1 MMAAVGGMWAPVAM
15 RLLRVAVV
23 KTTAAVRARVA
34 NAAKPLHNQAQL
46 FGFPTASTG
55 RQAIHPIAAIRQSRR
70 LTRWHHTNVH
80 KHLAG
85 TIRQFMNGA
94 NTNGARLRIDRS
106 KFPTSKTST
115 RLSRFTG
122 QAPFASTLRPNLTGG
137 AIPRT
142 AGGYTVGGGSAR
154 YFSHS
159 PAAPAE
165 VINNVSAAVRA
176 FWTSGQ
182 RARFNG
188 VDAQGRAQ
196 YRAVSD
202 LEDEAA
208 RQLYSCTKTTPG
220 SFVDFHLSPTITALS
235 PLASTFPF
243 ESAAIAWQQPQKPS
257 SFAGSLSQE
266 GMLNEL
272 AADFARA
279 FKDLSIIF
287 SDIKRIAALGD
298 LPVKME
304 KPNVLRVRFPG
315 VDAGTL
321 ERLCDDLG
329 VQRGSVGEDP
339 DFALSMGVPVAL
351 KFPFAPGSEG
361 SHSMASPRDSLRS
374 MDSEDVEEAFMEL
387 EDNVWFSDPE
397 CHVSSVPHSSS
408 FDYASQDYEGLEG
421 IYKFLQECDRPPP
434 AFASR

>member
-1 MMAAVGGMWAPVAM
+1 M

-23 KTTAAVRARVA
+23 KTTAAKQVPNLQNIYSPLTVHWPSAVRQYPP
-34 NAAKPLHNQAQL
+34 AKPNWR
-46 FGFPTASTG
+46 GNSTNRG
-55 RQAIHPIAAIRQSRR
+55 RI
-70 LTRWHHTNVH
+70 
-80 KHLAG
+80 
-85 TIRQFMNGA
+85 
-94 NTNGARLRIDRS
+94 
-106 KFPTSKTST
+106 
-115 RLSRFTG
+115 
-122 QAPFASTLRPNLTGG
+122 
-137 AIPRT
+137 
-142 AGGYTVGGGSAR
+142 YCGGGSAR

-304 KPNVLRVRFPG
+304 KPNVLRVRFPESMQERWSDCAMTW
-315 VDAGTL
+315 VCSVAPL
-321 ERLCDDLG
+321 ERILTLHFQWVCQL
-329 VQRGSVGEDP
+329 
-339 DFALSMGVPVAL
+339 L
-351 KFPFAPGSEG
+351 
-361 SHSMASPRDSLRS
+361 
-374 MDSEDVEEAFMEL
+374 
-387 EDNVWFSDPE
+387 
-397 CHVSSVPHSSS
+397 
-408 FDYASQDYEGLEG
+408 
-421 IYKFLQECDRPPP
+421 
-434 AFASR
+434 